1 MLFSGKVSV
10 CDDPAMYGRIET
22 DFICNRFDLTGNYEF
37 ALLKWRKNRREY
49 YVQVSFEDDKA
60 FLGIWLAPITAEILK
75 DVSRFIFRKYKTV
88 RTVEYR
94 FGTIPYGKAFP
105 CNHFKIELPETA
117 DALRARMTQ
126 KSRYNLRRSRRLLE
140 ESVGPVDFVSYPA
153 DDVPTE
159 MIGEYLRLKKA
170 SHGFEFDAPPEEYL
184 RIHGV
189 SDVYIM
195 RAGDGRMLSIILSC
209 EQCRVVFLE
218 NLTYNP
224 EFRQYSPGQ
233 ILYEYYLERL
243 IEKKR
248 DLLFLMG
255 GDYEY
260 KRRYGSV
267 EETVYFGT
275 MYKGFRQNWDQ
286 IYKKKWKRRYKEVRH
301 RIKLLLT
308 RGK

>member
-1 MLFSGKVSV
+1 MLFSKNVSV
-10 CDDPAMYGRIET
+10 CADSAMYDRIET
-22 DFICNRFDLTGNYEF
+22 DFICNRFDLTGAREF
-37 ALLKWRKNRREY
+37 ALLKWRKNDREF

-60 FLGIWLAPITAEILK
+60 ILGIWLAPITAEILK
-75 DVSRFIFRKYKTV
+75 DISRFIFRNYRTV
-88 RTVEYR
+88 KTVEYR

-105 CNHFKIELPETA
+105 CNHFKIQLPKTTDELY
-117 DALRARMTQ
+117 ARMTQ

-140 ESVGPVDFVSYPA
+140 EAVGTVDFVYYPA
-153 DDVPTE
+153 DEAPPE
-159 MIGEYLRLKKA
+159 AIAEYLRLKKA
-170 SHGFEFDAPPEEYL
+170 SHGFEFDAPPKEYL
-184 RIHGV
+184 RTHGV

-195 RAGDGRMLSIILSC
+195 QTDDDRMLSIILSC
-209 EQCRVVFLE
+209 EQCRIVYLE
-218 NLTYNP
+218 NLTYDP

-233 ILYEYYLERL
+233 ILYEYYLEKL

-275 MYKGFRQNWDQ
+275 IYKGFKQNWDQ
-286 IYKKKWKRRYKEVRH
+286 IYKRRWKSRYKAIRH
-301 RIKLLLT
+301 RIKVLLM
-308 RGK
+308 RCK